1 MKDKYAEFREA
12 MTKTEARN
20 YLDGLIKKYQTVKR
34 QNSRIIDRLSAIVSN
49 QKHYL
54 KHKISQRRGYD
65 DYQRERLRLIRD
77 FRATKKKVDRL
88 LGRIYVDEERNDE
101 PKYFVKMSKS
111 KINKLFY
118 ILGDKKNATR

>member
-1 MKDKYAEFREA
+1 MSNKYEEFATA
-12 MTKTEARN
+12 MTKTEARH
-20 YLDGLIKKYQTVKR
+20 YLDGLIKKYSTIKK
-34 QNSRIIDRLSAIVSN
+34 QNTRVLERVAAIVSN

-65 DYQRERLRLIRD
+65 DYQRERLKLIRD

-118 ILGDKKNATR
+118 ILGDKQNATR